1 MRGMDTMTD
10 LAKMKRPETDIS
22 DFFLAGGSKVRL
34 ILFRPYQFFHLFV
47 EFREFCDFF
56 HCMYGG
62 LFLQRGWTAWTT
74 AAVDRRVFAISPSV
88 ISILNLQEVKSP
100 EKGGL
105 RFLEGLF

>member
-1 MRGMDTMTD
+1 
-10 LAKMKRPETDIS
+10 
-22 DFFLAGGSKVRL
+22 
-34 ILFRPYQFFHLFV
+34 
-47 EFREFCDFF
+47 
-56 HCMYGG
+56 MYGG